1 LRYGSIQQPQGQTMI
16 DNFAIGVTHFLMMI
30 AVLRLLFRPDLDKE
44 EKPRHMEIE
53 ENTMGSRRA

>member
-1 LRYGSIQQPQGQTMI
+1 MI